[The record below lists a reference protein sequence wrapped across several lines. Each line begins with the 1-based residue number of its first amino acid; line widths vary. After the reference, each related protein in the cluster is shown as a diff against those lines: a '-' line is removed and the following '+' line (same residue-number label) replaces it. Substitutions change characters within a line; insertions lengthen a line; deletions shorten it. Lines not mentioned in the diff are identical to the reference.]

1 MTRWNETHFQTEAG
15 AYYKPRKSDR
25 FDNAFQKE
33 LIMMKDGTVQ
43 NLLSSSVKG
52 RKLSTVKM
60 AVKGPKDELSKLR
73 IYKIFYCSKPLLN
86 KCAALPP
93 T

>member
-43 NLLSSSVKG
+43 NLLSSSVKD
-52 RKLSTVKM
+52 RKYR
-60 AVKGPKDELSKLR
+60 P
-73 IYKIFYCSKPLLN
+73 
-86 KCAALPP
+86 
-93 T
+93 